1 VDDGYTPMNLF
12 LDVEKF
18 FKKYLLLGTSP
29 CPSAYTAYTY
39 TSRME
44 GMRMPSWLRNQLL
57 RAFQEKDRR
66 SIVMLNRIFYKYRN
80 NQTLMSQQS

>member
-1 VDDGYTPMNLF
+1 
-12 LDVEKF
+12 
-18 FKKYLLLGTSP
+18 
-29 CPSAYTAYTY
+29 
-39 TSRME
+39 
-44 GMRMPSWLRNQLL
+44 MPSWLRNQLL